1 MPFSWVKV
9 EAQKPPTTE
18 REREKMI
25 VKKELLQAFLDKYG
39 ITAAILAREMHV
51 SESEIQTLLDGGAV
65 NEETARKFI
74 YYFGA
79 DEAVK
84 MIDWA
89 ALGKEIPNI
98 GEG

>member
-1 MPFSWVKV
+1 MK
-9 EAQKPPTTE
+9 
-18 REREKMI
+18 I
-25 VKKELLQAFLDKYG
+25 KKELLQAFLDKYG

-51 SESEIQTLLDGGAV
+51 DEQEIKTLLDGGAV
-65 NEETARKFI
+65 NEATARKFI

-89 ALGKEIPNI
+89 AMGKEIPNI
-98 GEG
+98 GKG

>member
-1 MPFSWVKV
+1 
-9 EAQKPPTTE
+9 
-18 REREKMI
+18 MI

-51 SESEIQTLLDGGAV
+51 SESEVKTLLDGGAV

-89 ALGKEIPNI
+89 ALGKQVPNI

>member
-1 MPFSWVKV
+1 MK
-9 EAQKPPTTE
+9 
-18 REREKMI
+18 I
-25 VKKELLQAFLDKYG
+25 KKELLQAFLDKYG

-51 SESEIQTLLDGGAV
+51 DEQEIKTLLDGGAV
-65 NEETARKFI
+65 NEATARKFI

-79 DEAVK
+79 DEAMK

>member
-1 MPFSWVKV
+1 
-9 EAQKPPTTE
+9 
-18 REREKMI
+18 MI

-51 SESEIQTLLDGGAV
+51 SESDIQTLLDGGAV

-89 ALGKEIPNI
+89 ALGKQVPNI
-98 GEG
+98 DKG

>member
-18 REREKMI
+18 REREKVI
-25 VKKELLQAFLDKYG
+25 IKKELLKAFLDKYG
-39 ITAAILAREMHV
+39 ITAVMLAREIGV
-51 SESEIQTLLDGGAV
+51 DEKEVKTLLDGGAV

-79 DEAVK
+79 GEAVK

-89 ALGKEIPNI
+89 ALGKQIPNI

>member
-1 MPFSWVKV
+1 
-9 EAQKPPTTE
+9 
-18 REREKMI
+18 MI
-25 VKKELLQAFLDKYG
+25 IKKELLQAFLDKYG
-39 ITAAILAREMHV
+39 ITAAMLAREIGV
-51 SESEIQTLLDGGAV
+51 DEREIQTLLDGGAV
-65 NEETARKFI
+65 NEATARKFI

-98 GEG
+98 GKG